1 MTSRGISGC
10 ERERN
15 YMVAGLHA
23 HETCSGVFSIRTPGI
38 RICPYVLKPPFSLLL
53 GWRLCILPVLPDFA
67 EASNVSREH

>member
-1 MTSRGISGC
+1 MMGTKLAPELATATINDRSIDLKSPNPEPNQVMTSRGISGC

-38 RICPYVLKPPFSLLL
+38 RICPYV
-53 GWRLCILPVLPDFA
+53 
-67 EASNVSREH
+67 